1 MSEKEKG
8 KHKGTIKR
16 RDMLKVFSAVPAA
29 ALVPLGTAVAA
40 QQKTAGSTAASGASG
55 YQRKVFND
63 HEWETIKVLSDLI
76 IPADERSSNA
86 TQAGVPE
93 FIDDWLDFK
102 GEKLKA
108 EILGGLTWL
117 DLECNREFGHNFIAC
132 TAAQHKKILDRI
144 AYPNKAVPEDLN
156 YVAFFNH
163 LRDLVV
169 GGFYSSEEGVKDL
182 PYLGNKVVPVWE
194 GCPSNVLAQID
205 ENLKAKGVGLSLESD
220 KASTGSQPRYS

>member
-1 MSEKEKG
+1 MKKRTSDG
-8 KHKGTIKR
+8 RTPIKR

-29 ALVPLGTAVAA
+29 ALVPLGTAMAA
-40 QQKTAGSTAASGASG
+40 PVKSAGGAATGTASG

-76 IPADERSSNA
+76 IPADERSSSA

-102 GEKLKA
+102 SGKLKA

-117 DLECNREFGHNFIAC
+117 DVECNREFGHDFIGC
-132 TAAQHKKILDRI
+132 TAAQKKKILDRI
-144 AYPNKAVPEDLN
+144 AYPDKALPEDLN

-169 GGFYSSEEGVKDL
+169 GGFFSSEEGVKDL
-182 PYLGNKVVPVWE
+182 PYLGNKMHPEWD
-194 GCPSNVLAQID
+194 GCPPNVLAQIE
-205 ENLKAKGVGLSLESD
+205 ENLKAKRVGLSLESD
-220 KASTGSQPRYS
+220 MKSA